1 MPEFTQQ
8 ELSLMLCAIDDRIDA
23 TELYIKTLDEPDERY
38 ERNDLQQDLAR
49 LQSARN
55 KIQGAIK

>member
-8 ELSLMLCAIDDRIDA
+8 ELSLMLRAIDYRIDA
-23 TELYIKTLDEPDERY
+23 TELYIETLDEPDERY
-38 ERNDLQQDLAR
+38 DLQQDLAR
-49 LQSARN
+49 LHSARN

>member
-8 ELSLMLCAIDDRIDA
+8 ELDLMLQAVDDRIDA
-23 TELYIKTLDEPDERY
+23 TELYIKSLTEPDERY

-55 KIQGAIK
+55 KLKEAVE

>member
-8 ELSLMLCAIDDRIDA
+8 ELCLILQAIDDRIDA
-23 TELYIKTLDEPDERY
+23 TELYIESLDEPDERY
-38 ERNDLQQDLAR
+38 ERNDQQQDLAL

>member
-8 ELSLMLCAIDDRIDA
+8 ELCLILHAIDDRIEA
-23 TELYIKTLDEPDERY
+23 TELYIEALDEPDERY
-38 ERNDLQQDLAR
+38 ERNDQQQDLAC

>member
-23 TELYIKTLDEPDERY
+23 TERYIETLDEPDERY